1 MGLWRSREGS
11 VGGCS
16 EVGRVLSDPPRR
28 AKVPARACR
37 KALRRKDMAPPI
49 ALRWLM
55 KPHPIQLHIGDDLQ
69 RRRLTV
75 FFRALLVLP
84 HLVWIV
90 LWGIAALVVA
100 LANWV
105 ITLVQGKSPD
115 ALHGFLA
122 RYVRYV
128 THVYAYL
135 FLAANPYP
143 RPDGRPGYPV
153 DVEIAPPAR
162 QNRWSVAF
170 RGVLGLPAL
179 VPGGQLGST

>member
-1 MGLWRSREGS
+1 MN
-11 VGGCS
+11 
-16 EVGRVLSDPPRR
+16 
-28 AKVPARACR
+28 
-37 KALRRKDMAPPI
+37 
-49 ALRWLM
+49 
-55 KPHPIQLHIGDDLQ
+55 PHPIQLHIGDDLQ

-90 LWGIAALVVA
+90 LWGIAALVAA

-115 ALHGFLA
+115 SLHGFLA

-179 VPGGQLGST
+179 VLGG